1 MTGNIEGFYYMNYYK
16 KEFILKVYLWICLFS
31 VSTMA
36 AGTASGLFDPTSDRL
51 EAAIYDMNRR
61 QNASAYNIANASTPD
76 FKPMRFQDEVDDA
89 IRLYGNTNMLQSV
102 NIDDEM
108 VKSTKIRL
116 KHSAYVRLLST
127 KIGITKKVV
136 TLGKGG

>member
-1 MTGNIEGFYYMNYYK
+1 MIWIKTKYYLLWLWGYLENTHSINNFPI
-16 KEFILKVYLWICLFS
+16 FIN
-31 VSTMA
+31 A
-36 AGTASGLFDPTSDRL
+36 ADTISNVLFDDTSVRL
-51 EAAIYDMNRR
+51 EAAIYEMNKR
-61 QNASAYNIANASTPD
+61 QNAAAYNIANASTPG
-76 FKPMRFQDEVDDA
+76 FKPIRFQDEVDEA
-89 IRLYGNTNMLQSV
+89 IRLYGDTSMLQDV
-102 NIDDEM
+102 NVDDEM

>member
-1 MTGNIEGFYYMNYYK
+1 MKLLNSSLSFIIKKRFHLFFLCIFLFFSMPLFAEGNVS
-16 KEFILKVYLWICLFS
+16 KV
-31 VSTMA
+31 
-36 AGTASGLFDPTSDRL
+36 LFDETSKEL
-51 EAAIYDMNRR
+51 EAAIYEMNSR
-61 QNASAYNIANASTPD
+61 QNAAAYNIANASTPG
-76 FKPMRFQDEVDDA
+76 FRPIRFEDEIVEA
-89 IRLYGNTNMLQSV
+89 TRLYGNARMLDDV

-116 KHSAYVRLLST
+116 KHSAYVRLLTT

>member
-1 MTGNIEGFYYMNYYK
+1 MKTLILLIIFPI
-16 KEFILKVYLWICLFS
+16 FIYSSDTISNV
-31 VSTMA
+31 
-36 AGTASGLFDPTSDRL
+36 LFDDTSVRL
-51 EAAIYDMNRR
+51 EAAIYEMNKR
-61 QNASAYNIANASTPD
+61 QNAAAYNIANASTPG
-76 FKPMRFQDEVDDA
+76 FKPIRFQDEVDEA
-89 IRLYGNTNMLQSV
+89 ICLYGDTSMLQDV
-102 NIDDEM
+102 NVDDEM

>member
-1 MTGNIEGFYYMNYYK
+1 MNQ
-16 KEFILKVYLWICLFS
+16 
-31 VSTMA
+31 
-36 AGTASGLFDPTSDRL
+36 
-51 EAAIYDMNRR
+51 R
-61 QNASAYNIANASTPD
+61 QNAAAYNIANDQRLGFAQFV
-76 FKPMRFQDEVDDA
+76 FKMKIEHA
-89 IRLYGNTNMLQSV
+89 TRLYGNARMLDDV

-116 KHSAYVRLLST
+116 RHSAYVSLLTT

>member
-1 MTGNIEGFYYMNYYK
+1 MKFNILFVLL
-16 KEFILKVYLWICLFS
+16 FPILIVAQGT
-31 VSTMA
+31 VSNV
-36 AGTASGLFDPTSDRL
+36 LFDDASNKL
-51 EAAIYDMNRR
+51 EAAIFEMNERHR
-61 QNASAYNIANASTPD
+61 ATAYNIANASTPG
-76 FKPMRFQDEVDDA
+76 FKPIRYPDEVEEA
-89 IRLYGNTNMLQSV
+89 IRLYGNDRMLESI

-116 KHSAYVRLLST
+116 KQTAYVRLLTT

>member
-1 MTGNIEGFYYMNYYK
+1 MWIIIYYVR
-16 KEFILKVYLWICLFS
+16 EVILKTLILLIIFPIFIN
-31 VSTMA
+31 A
-36 AGTASGLFDPTSDRL
+36 ADTISNVLFDDTSVRL
-51 EAAIYDMNRR
+51 EAAIYEMNKR
-61 QNASAYNIANASTPD
+61 QNAAAYNIANASTPG
-76 FKPMRFQDEVDDA
+76 FKPIRFQDEVDEA
-89 IRLYGNTNMLQSV
+89 IRLYGDTSMLQDV
-102 NIDDEM
+102 NVDDEM

>member
-1 MTGNIEGFYYMNYYK
+1 MKI
-16 KEFILKVYLWICLFS
+16 IVLLLFPIMVHCENV
-31 VSTMA
+31 VSNV
-36 AGTASGLFDPTSDRL
+36 LFDQTAVNL
-51 EAAIYDMNRR
+51 ENAIYEMNDR
-61 QNASAYNIANASTPD
+61 QNAAAYNIANASTPG
-76 FKPMRFQDEVDDA
+76 FRPIRYEDEVKEA
-89 IRLYGNTNMLQSV
+89 IRLYGDTKMLDSV

-108 VKSTKIRL
+108 VKSTKVRL

>member
-1 MTGNIEGFYYMNYYK
+1 MRVFLR
-16 KEFILKVYLWICLFS
+16 ILLILFFPVCLYCEDI
-31 VSTMA
+31 VSNV
-36 AGTASGLFDPTSDRL
+36 LFDDTANRL
-51 EAAIYDMNRR
+51 KNAIYEMNHR
-61 QNASAYNIANASTPD
+61 QNAAAYNIANASTPG
-76 FKPMRFQDEVDDA
+76 FKPIRFEDEIQEAV
-89 IRLYGNTNMLQSV
+89 RLYGNSKMLNVV

>member
-1 MTGNIEGFYYMNYYK
+1 MK
-16 KEFILKVYLWICLFS
+16 ILIILLFPIVIYCEDV
-31 VSTMA
+31 VSNV
-36 AGTASGLFDPTSDRL
+36 LFDNTSNRL
-51 EAAIYDMNRR
+51 EKAIYEMNER
-61 QNASAYNIANASTPD
+61 QKAAAYNIANATTPG
-76 FKPMRFQDEVDDA
+76 FKPIRFQDEVQEA
-89 IRLYGNTNMLQSV
+89 IRLYGSPEMLNAV

-108 VKSTKIRL
+108 VKSTKVRL

>member
-1 MTGNIEGFYYMNYYK
+1 MKTLILLIIFPI
-16 KEFILKVYLWICLFS
+16 FIN
-31 VSTMA
+31 A
-36 AGTASGLFDPTSDRL
+36 ADTISNVLFDDTSVRL
-51 EAAIYDMNRR
+51 EAAIYEMNKR
-61 QNASAYNIANASTPD
+61 QNAAAYNIANASTPG
-76 FKPMRFQDEVDDA
+76 FKPIRFQDEVDEA
-89 IRLYGNTNMLQSV
+89 IRLYGDTSMLQDV
-102 NIDDEM
+102 NVDDEM

>member
-1 MTGNIEGFYYMNYYK
+1 MKLSKPINSYIIVKRFRLK
-16 KEFILKVYLWICLFS
+16 FILFFFLMPLTIFAEDN
-31 VSTMA
+31 VSNV
-36 AGTASGLFDPTSDRL
+36 LFDQTSKNL
-51 EAAIYDMNRR
+51 EKAIYEMNKR
-61 QNASAYNIANASTPD
+61 QNAAAYNIANASTPG
-76 FKPMRFQDEVDDA
+76 FRPIRFQDEVEHA
-89 IRLYGNTNMLQSV
+89 TRLYGNARMLDDV

-116 KHSAYVRLLST
+116 KHSAYVRLLTT

>member
-1 MTGNIEGFYYMNYYK
+1 MKIL
-16 KEFILKVYLWICLFS
+16 FILLFPVFIYCEDI
-31 VSTMA
+31 VSNI
-36 AGTASGLFDPTSDRL
+36 LFDSSSVQL
-51 EAAIYDMNRR
+51 EKAIYEMNER
-61 QNASAYNIANASTPD
+61 QKAAAYNIANASTPG
-76 FKPMRFQDEVDDA
+76 FKPIRFQDEVQEA
-89 IRLYGNTNMLQSV
+89 IRLYGNARMLESV

-108 VKSTKIRL
+108 VRSTKVRL

>member
-1 MTGNIEGFYYMNYYK
+1 MKFNILFVLL
-16 KEFILKVYLWICLFS
+16 FPILIAAQGT
-31 VSTMA
+31 VSNV
-36 AGTASGLFDPTSDRL
+36 LFDDASNKL
-51 EAAIYDMNRR
+51 EAAIFEMNERHR
-61 QNASAYNIANASTPD
+61 ATAYNIANASTPG
-76 FKPMRFQDEVDDA
+76 FKPIRYPDEVEEA
-89 IRLYGNTNMLQSV
+89 IRLYGNDRMLESI

-116 KHSAYVRLLST
+116 KQTAYVRLLTT

>member
-1 MTGNIEGFYYMNYYK
+1 LK
-16 KEFILKVYLWICLFS
+16 FIFMLFFPVMAVCENV
-31 VSTMA
+31 VSNV
-36 AGTASGLFDPTSDRL
+36 LFDDTSVRL
-51 EAAIYDMNRR
+51 ENAIYEMNDR
-61 QNASAYNIANASTPD
+61 QNAAAYNIANASTPG
-76 FKPMRFQDEVDDA
+76 FRPIRYEDEVQDA
-89 IRLYGNTNMLQSV
+89 LRLYGDTKMLEAV

-108 VKSTKIRL
+108 VKSTKVRL

>member
-1 MTGNIEGFYYMNYYK
+1 MIARF
-16 KEFILKVYLWICLFS
+16 FLSFLIILLIPFTLFCEDI
-31 VSTMA
+31 VSNV
-36 AGTASGLFDPTSDRL
+36 LFDDTSVRL
-51 EAAIYDMNRR
+51 EKAIYEMNHR
-61 QNASAYNIANASTPD
+61 QNAAAYNIANASTPG
-76 FKPMRFQDEVDDA
+76 FKPIRFEDEIEQAV
-89 IRLYGNTNMLQSV
+89 RLYGSAKMLNVV
-102 NIDDEM
+102 NVDDEM

>member
-1 MTGNIEGFYYMNYYK
+1 MITRFFLSFLIIL
-16 KEFILKVYLWICLFS
+16 FIPIALFCEDI
-31 VSTMA
+31 VSNV
-36 AGTASGLFDPTSDRL
+36 LFDETSVRL
-51 EAAIYDMNRR
+51 EKAIYDMNDR
-61 QNASAYNIANASTPD
+61 QNAVAYNIANASTPG
-76 FKPMRFQDEVDDA
+76 FKPIRFEDEIQQAV
-89 IRLYGNTNMLQSV
+89 RLYGSAKMLNVV
-102 NIDDEM
+102 NVDDEM

>member
-1 MTGNIEGFYYMNYYK
+1 MRFNLK
-16 KEFILKVYLWICLFS
+16 FIFMLFFPVMAVCENV
-31 VSTMA
+31 VSNV
-36 AGTASGLFDPTSDRL
+36 LFDDTSVRL
-51 EAAIYDMNRR
+51 ENAIYEMNDR
-61 QNASAYNIANASTPD
+61 QNAAAYNIANASTPG
-76 FKPMRFQDEVDDA
+76 FRPIRYEDEVQDA
-89 IRLYGNTNMLQSV
+89 LRLYGDTKMLEAV

-108 VKSTKIRL
+108 VKSTKVRL

>member
-1 MTGNIEGFYYMNYYK
+1 MILRFFLSFLIIL
-16 KEFILKVYLWICLFS
+16 FIPFALFCKDI
-31 VSTMA
+31 VSNV
-36 AGTASGLFDPTSDRL
+36 LFDDTAVRL
-51 EAAIYDMNRR
+51 ESAIYDMNHR
-61 QNASAYNIANASTPD
+61 QNAAAYNIANASTPG
-76 FKPMRFQDEVDDA
+76 FKPIRFEDEIEQAV
-89 IRLYGNTNMLQSV
+89 RLYGSAKMLNVV
-102 NIDDEM
+102 NVDDEM